1 MELKSKLFITTVA
14 LTLIGGST
22 FANDKV
28 YQLIQ
33 KVNPSAD
40 PILSTMIHKAAIKN
54 HVDPLLLAS
63 LVRNE
68 SSFNNNAVSSAG
80 AVGYG
85 QLMPETASELGVNP
99 NDPASNLD
107 GSARYLYQMLQA
119 NNGNVRLAL
128 ASYNAG
134 LGNVQAYNGIPPF
147 EETTNYVSSVSND
160 YATLVNQSPL
170 LPSIPK
176 KPALYSP
183 KKNVV
188 VYYPNANTEPEKNKK
203 TNSNIFFYKK

>member
-1 MELKSKLFITTVA
+1 
-14 LTLIGGST
+14 
-22 FANDKV
+22 
-28 YQLIQ
+28 
-33 KVNPSAD
+33 
-40 PILSTMIHKAAIKN
+40 
-54 HVDPLLLAS
+54 
-63 LVRNE
+63 
-68 SSFNNNAVSSAG
+68 
-80 AVGYG
+80 
-85 QLMPETASELGVNP
+85 
-99 NDPASNLD
+99 
-107 GSARYLYQMLQA
+107 MLQA

-176 KPALYSP
+176 KPALSIP